1 MLQDLLY
8 AVRIL
13 LRRPGFTLAAIL
25 SLALG
30 IGATTAIFSIVNAVA
45 LRPLPYVEPDR
56 LVWMTTLLHGSSTDE
71 VTFTPHFLEWR
82 RQNRTFDSLAAY
94 NQQTRNLTGLESPLE
109 VHTIKASAALLPLLG
124 VELALGRNFTA
135 LEDSKGNDRVAI
147 LTDKLWQRQFGGD
160 SKIVN
165 RPILLDG
172 EQYIVTGVLPPG
184 FVFPGLGTVDL
195 LTPLGKDE
203 AAELQFR
210 ESTTSVRNVIGR
222 LKPGI
227 TPQQANADLMVI
239 QSRLPLPP
247 WKPTITIQMLPLS
260 DYLYGNAKTAGFV
273 LLAAAGFLLWIACAN
288 VSNLLLARLTQRDRE
303 LSIRAVLG
311 GSRAR
316 LIAQLMTESALLS
329 LVACGL
335 GVAIAGWLR
344 RPILAFSPY
353 KLSGIDALPFDWR
366 VLMFAV
372 ACGVATV
379 IVFGV
384 LPAFRATEIRL
395 AESIKAGE
403 SAVIGGRGS
412 IRMLSTIAAL
422 EIATLLVLST
432 GAGVMLKSFWKM
444 RYQNLGFAPDHL
456 IAATLRL
463 SGPQFRADPSR
474 RDFDF
479 RKAEFLDQLLER
491 VQSLPGVEAAAITSA
506 GEIPPGTW
514 HATNAFEVDGKPV
527 AIPGHRRIARFQQ
540 ASPGLF
546 GVLGIPLLRG
556 RLFDGPPYAD
566 AHPNVV
572 VNQAAAD
579 RYFRDE
585 NPIGQS
591 IRFGSP
597 QDPVEIVG
605 IVGNV
610 KTSGLAAAA
619 EPAIYVSYSKFDA
632 ITDAGLLVRSPLDVG
647 VLANEIRKTVLG
659 IDANQPVSK
668 VESLDTRLTESVS
681 TPRFTAALLC
691 AFAGL
696 AAILGIIG
704 VYGVVSCRVRWQMR
718 EMAIRQAL
726 GAQPRDVVGH
736 VLRQG
741 VTMIAV
747 GIVAGVAGSLS
758 LSRLL
763 SGFLYEVRANDPV
776 TLVGSVAVLSIVA
789 LAACWIPA
797 RRAARVDP
805 LVLLRYE

>member
-1 MLQDLLY
+1 MLHDLLY

-13 LRRPGFTLAAIL
+13 RRRPGFTLAAIL

-45 LRPLPYVEPDR
+45 LRPLPYSEPHR
-56 LVWMTTLLHGSSTDE
+56 LVWMTELLHGSSTDE
-71 VTFTPHFLEWR
+71 LTLTPHFLEWR
-82 RQNRTFDSLAAY
+82 RQAKSFAALAGY
-94 NQQTRNLTGLESPLE
+94 QYQTRNLTGDDDPRELQMA
-109 VHTIKASAALLPLLG
+109 KASAALLPMLG
-124 VELALGRNFTA
+124 VTPALGRNFTTQ
-135 LEDSKGNDRVAI
+135 EDSKGNDRVAI
-147 LTDKLWQRQFGGD
+147 LTDALWRTRFAADPHIAG
-160 SKIVN
+160 

-172 EQYIVTGVLPPG
+172 VQHIIVGVLPPG
-184 FVFPGLGTVDL
+184 FVFPGVDPVEL

-203 AAELQFR
+203 AAELAYRDGGFTAMR
-210 ESTTSVRNVIGR
+210 HVVGR
-222 LKPGI
+222 LNHGVSV
-227 TPQQANADLMVI
+227 QQATAELDTINA
-239 QSRLPLPP
+239 RLPHPP
-247 WKPTITIQMLPLS
+247 WTTKITIDMHPLKEH
-260 DYLYGNAKTAGFV
+260 LYGDAKTAGWI

-344 RPILAFSPY
+344 RPILVFSPY
-353 KLSGIDALPFDWR
+353 RLSGIDSLPFDWR

-372 ACGVATV
+372 ACGIATV
-379 IVFGV
+379 ILFGV

-412 IRMLSTIAAL
+412 MRMLSTIAAF

-444 RYQNLGFAPDHL
+444 RYQNLGFAPDRL
-456 IAATLRL
+456 TAATIRL
-463 SGPQFRADPSR
+463 SGPRYRTSPQDYA
-474 RDFDF
+474 
-479 RKAEFLDQLLER
+479 FLDQLLQR
-491 VQSLPGVEAAAITSA
+491 AHSIPGVESAAVTSFN
-506 GEIPPGTW
+506 EIPPGDW
-514 HATNAFEVDGKPV
+514 HATNAFFIEGRPADPL
-527 AIPGHRRIARFQQ
+527 PGHRPIARFQR
-540 ASPGLF
+540 ATPNLF
-546 GVLGIPLLRG
+546 AILQIPLLNG
-556 RLFDGPPYAD
+556 HLFDSSGRAD
-566 AHPNVV
+566 ACIINRVL
-572 VNQAAAD
+572 AE
-579 RYFRDE
+579 RYFRGE
-585 NPIGQS
+585 NPIGH
-591 IRFGSP
+591 RVRWGSN
-597 QDPVEIVG
+597 DSSWSEIVG
-605 IVGNV
+605 VVGDV
-610 KTSGLAAAA
+610 KTSGLNAAA
-619 EPAIYVSYSKFDA
+619 EPAIYYPYSTNDA
-632 ITDAGLLVRSPLDVG
+632 SPELGLIVKSPLG
-647 VLANEIRKTVLG
+647 PETIANEIRKAVAS
-659 IDANQPVSK
+659 IDPNQPVAK
-668 VESLDTRLTESVS
+668 VETLDARLSESVS
-681 TPRFTAALLC
+681 KPRFTAALLC

-747 GIVAGVAGSLS
+747 GIVVGVAGSLS

-763 SGFLYEVRANDPV
+763 AGFLYEVRANDPV
-776 TLVGSVAVLSIVA
+776 TLVSSIAVLSIVA